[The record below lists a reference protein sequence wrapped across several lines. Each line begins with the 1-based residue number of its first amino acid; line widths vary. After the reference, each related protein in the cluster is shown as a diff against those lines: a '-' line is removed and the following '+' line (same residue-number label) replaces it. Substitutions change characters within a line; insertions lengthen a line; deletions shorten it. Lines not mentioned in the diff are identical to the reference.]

1 MPNRE
6 ITLRIEGMHCAGC
19 AATIR
24 TALCEAPGVVSA
36 SVNFPMG
43 RATVAMDEGAEIE
56 VLFATV
62 QNAGYRAS
70 VLDEE
75 RREDIEAEEIR
86 ELRSARHRAL
96 LAWAF
101 TAPAMA
107 LMGLHMAAGIHAL
120 AHPLLYLALAAPVV
134 FLAGSEVLRGGFGSL
149 GRLAPNM
156 DALIAVAAVVSFATG
171 LAALRSPQVAD
182 FSAIGAMITAFHLTG
197 RYLEAR
203 SRGHASQAIRALLEL
218 RPETARVRRGNEWKE
233 IRAGELRAGDV
244 VLVKPGEKVPADGTV
259 RRGESA
265 VDEALVT
272 GESMPVHK
280 RPGDGVVGATVNR
293 EGALEVEVTRVG
305 RESFLAQVVALVEAC
320 QGSKVPIQLL
330 ADRVA
335 GKFVPAV
342 FVLSVLTFAAWLAFP
357 ENFRAVLEWAA
368 PVAFWTPR
376 SLGNTSLALYAAV
389 AVLVIACPCALG
401 LATPIALMVGTGRGA
416 QRGILIRRGEAVE
429 RMKDIRVV
437 AFDKTGTLTEGK
449 PRVTDVA
456 AAEGF
461 TRDDVLRLAAAV
473 EQFSEHPLAGAI
485 VEAAKQGIRGQGL
498 GVRKKGNALLTNPQI
513 LIPNPFLVEDFAAVP
528 GRGARARVSGE
539 AVLVGGMSFLGGEGV
554 PAEAAPFGAFEAEG
568 KTVVGVAVEQ
578 RLAGTI
584 ALRDTLKPGAREAVA
599 RLRAMGLH
607 IVMLTGDSV
616 EAARAVA
623 REAGIEDVRARVLPE
638 GKARAVEELR
648 REFGPVAMVGDGL
661 NDAPALAA
669 ADVGIAIGSGTHIA
683 VESSNVVL
691 TSGDPRAV
699 AAAVALSRATLRTIR
714 ENLLWAF
721 GYNVVMIP
729 LAVAGLLHPA
739 MAEAAMALSSLN
751 VVWNSL
757 RLRKVRI

>member
-1 MPNRE
+1 
-6 ITLRIEGMHCAGC
+6 MHCAGC
-19 AATIR
+19 AATVEK
-24 TALCEAPGVVSA
+24 ALREAPGVVSA

-43 RATVAMDEGAEIE
+43 RASVGLSSDADVEA
-56 VLFATV
+56 LLSAV
-62 QNAGYRAS
+62 QSAGYRAS
-70 VLDEE
+70 LLDEE
-75 RREDIEAEEIR
+75 RRGDVEAGEFR
-86 ELRSARHRAL
+86 ELHSARRRAL

-107 LMGLHMAAGIHAL
+107 LMVLHMLAPSLVGGAAGIHVL
-120 AHPLLYLALAAPVV
+120 AHPLIYLALAAPVV
-134 FLAGSEVLRGGFGSL
+134 FLAGSEVLRSGFGSL

-156 DALIAVAAVVSFATG
+156 DALIAVAAVVSFLTG
-171 LAALRSPQVAD
+171 LAALRLPQVAD
-182 FSAIGAMITAFHLTG
+182 FSAVGAMIVAFHLTG

-203 SRGHASQAIRALLEL
+203 SRGRASQAVRALLEL
-218 RPETARVRRGNEWKE
+218 RPETARVRRGKEWKE

-244 VLVKPGEKVPADGTV
+244 VLVKPGEKIPADGTV
-259 RRGESA
+259 RSGESA

-272 GESMPVHK
+272 GESMPVEK
-280 RPGDGVVGATVNR
+280 RPGDDVVGAAVNR

-320 QGSKVPIQLL
+320 QGSKVPIQRL

-335 GKFVPAV
+335 GRFVPAV

-357 ENFRAVLEWAA
+357 GIFRAVLEWAA
-368 PVAFWTPR
+368 PVAFWTPH
-376 SLGNTSLALYAAV
+376 SLGDISLALYAAV

-401 LATPIALMVGTGRGA
+401 LATPVALMVGTGRGA

-429 RMKDIRVV
+429 RMKDVRVV
-437 AFDKTGTLTEGK
+437 AFDKTGTLTEGR

-461 TRDDVLRLAAAV
+461 LKDDVLRLAAAV
-473 EQFSEHPLAGAI
+473 EQFSEHPLARAI
-485 VEAAKQGIRGQGL
+485 VELAQSEVEGAATSPPPSASPSPA
-498 GVRKKGNALLTNPQI
+498 KGEGEKGGE
-513 LIPNPFLVEDFAAVP
+513 VEDFAAVP
-528 GRGARARVSGE
+528 GRGVRARVSGE
-539 AVLVGGMSFLGGEGV
+539 AVLVGGMGFLDEEGV
-554 PAEAAPFGAFEAEG
+554 AADAAPSGAFEAGG
-568 KTVVGVAVEQ
+568 KTVVGVAVGR
-578 RLAGTI
+578 RLAGII
-584 ALRDTLKPGAREAVA
+584 ALRDTLKPGARGAVA
-599 RLRAMGLH
+599 RLRAMGLR
-607 IVMLTGDSV
+607 IAMLTGDSV

-623 REAGIEDVRARVLPE
+623 REAGIGDVRARVLPE
-638 GKARAVEELR
+638 GKVRAVEGLR

-669 ADVGIAIGSGTHIA
+669 ADVGIAIGSGTHVA
-683 VESSNVVL
+683 VESSDVVL
-691 TSGDPRAV
+691 TSNDPRAA

>member
-1 MPNRE
+1 
-6 ITLRIEGMHCAGC
+6 MHCAGC
-19 AATIR
+19 AATIEK
-24 TALCEAPGVVSA
+24 ALREAPGVVSA
-36 SVNFPMG
+36 VVNFPMG
-43 RATVAMDEGAEIE
+43 RASVGLSSGADVEA
-56 VLFATV
+56 LLGAV
-62 QNAGYRAS
+62 QSAGYRAS

-75 RREDIEAEEIR
+75 RREGIETEEIR
-86 ELRSARHRAL
+86 KLRSARRRAL

-107 LMGLHMAAGIHAL
+107 LMGLHMLAPGLVEGAAGIHVF

-134 FLAGSEVLRGGFGSL
+134 FLAGSEVLRSGFGSL

-156 DALIAVAAVVSFATG
+156 DALIAMAAAVSFLTG

-182 FSAIGAMITAFHLTG
+182 FSAIGAMIVAFHLTG

-203 SRGHASQAIRALLEL
+203 SCGRASQAVRALLEL
-218 RPETARVRRGNEWKE
+218 RPETARVRRGDEWKE
-233 IRAGELRAGDV
+233 IRAEELRAGDE
-244 VLVKPGEKVPADGTV
+244 VLVKPGEKIPADGTV
-259 RRGESA
+259 RRGEGA

-272 GESMPVHK
+272 GESMPVEK
-280 RPGDGVVGATVNR
+280 RPGDGVVGASVNR

-305 RESFLAQVVALVEAC
+305 RESFLARVVALVEAC
-320 QGSKVPIQLL
+320 QGSKVPIQRL

-335 GKFVPAV
+335 GRFVPAV
-342 FVLSVLTFAAWLAFP
+342 FALSVLTFAAWLAFP

-376 SLGNTSLALYAAV
+376 SLGDISLALYAAV

-429 RMKDIRVV
+429 RMKDVRVV

-461 TRDDVLRLAAAV
+461 LKDDVLRLAAAV
-473 EQFSEHPLAGAI
+473 ERFSEHPLAEAI
-485 VEAAKQGIRGQGL
+485 VEAATSPPPSASPSPA
-498 GVRKKGNALLTNPQI
+498 KGEGGKGGEA
-513 LIPNPFLVEDFAAVP
+513 EDFAAVP

-539 AVLVGGMSFLGGEGV
+539 AVLVGGRSFLDGEGV
-554 PAEAAPFGAFEAEG
+554 PTAAAPFGAFEAEG

-578 RLAGTI
+578 RLAGAI
-584 ALRDTLKPGAREAVA
+584 ALRDELKPGAREAVA

-607 IVMLTGDSV
+607 VVMLTGDSP
-616 EAARAVA
+616 ASASGVA

-638 GKARAVEELR
+638 DKVRAVEGLR

-669 ADVGIAIGSGTHIA
+669 ADVGVAIGSGTHIA
-683 VESSNVVL
+683 VESSGVVL
-691 TSGDPRAV
+691 TSDDPRA
-699 AAAVALSRATLRTIR
+699 AADAVALSRATFRTIR

-757 RLRKVRI
+757 RLRKVGI